1 MIDLLVK
8 TRDLGLGVAN
18 NGFGFKL
25 HFEIKKHHWFG
36 FHLQVF
42 DLRVGNNSFVFVCVR
57 VCVLALSSLF
67 GFWDGN
73 MPTT

>member
-1 MIDLLVK
+1 MK

-18 NGFGFKL
+18 NGY
-25 HFEIKKHHWFG
+25 G

-42 DLRVGNNSFVFVCVR
+42 DLRVGNNRSFLVVCVR

-67 GFWDGN
+67 GFWDVN